1 MVRVYSGILRGLD
14 ARLLTV
20 EVDTDPR
27 SFGFYLVGLADHAV
41 REGQLSIQ
49 TAIRNAG
56 YALPRCRHMINLA
69 PADLRKEGA
78 AYDLTIALGMLAE
91 AGYLNGTTL
100 SEYLVM
106 GELSLDGR
114 IKGVRG
120 ILPVM
125 ELAAKNQ
132 YKGIIMPLENAAEA
146 ALHPEV
152 LALPFERLH
161 EVMAFFRDGQP
172 ASATRALKPS
182 PPIRVEKLPV
192 VELGQVKGQALA
204 KRALRIA
211 AVGRHNVLLIGPPG
225 CGKTMLAHSLVS
237 LMPPLAV
244 VDQRVQA
251 KLQSILNGGL
261 EFRNPTFQIP
271 FRKPHHT

>member
-41 REGQLSIQ
+41 REGQLRIQ

-91 AGYLNGTTL
+91 AGYLQGTTL
-100 SEYLVM
+100 SDYLVV

-120 ILPVM
+120 ILPMM

-132 YKGIIMPLENAAEA
+132 YKGIIMPLENSAEA

-152 LALPFERLH
+152 LSLPFERLH

-172 ASATRALKPS
+172 ALATRALMTSS
-182 PPIRVEKLPV
+182 PKQIEKLPV
-192 VELGQVKGQALA
+192 VELG
-204 KRALRIA
+204 
-211 AVGRHNVLLIGPPG
+211 
-225 CGKTMLAHSLVS
+225 
-237 LMPPLAV
+237 
-244 VDQRVQA
+244 
-251 KLQSILNGGL
+251 
-261 EFRNPTFQIP
+261 
-271 FRKPHHT
+271 